1 MHLDSD
7 NLELLTETEMEP
19 PLQSLETLRLAQ
31 EALFPKDPCTQMVY
45 TLAPEYLYRDYF
57 KA

>member
-31 EALFPKDPCTQMVY
+31 EALFPKGSMYPDGI
-45 TLAPEYLYRDYF
+45 YF
-57 KA
+57 GSRVPI